1 MTRVG
6 LKTSR
11 VPSGDYIAKV
21 TPVPISNTV
30 VKLCEPMIV
39 PTSAKVGIAGFL
51 KSLVARK
58 SCKAFFVS
66 LPSGIAMFDISN
78 SSFCSLSPF
87 FHCTS
92 LSLGEM
98 PCVNL
103 GPMIRH
109 THCRRLR
116 FATRSHLQ
124 TGNTIDRAVSP
135 VQSSVPVQSVQSS
148 VPGAEQCPRCRA
160 VSPVQSS
167 VPGAEQCPRC
177 RAVSPVQSSVPV

>member
-66 LPSGIAMFDISN
+66 PPSGIALFDISN

-116 FATRSHLQ
+116 FATRAHLP
-124 TGNTIDRAVSP
+124 GDRRAVSP
-135 VQSSVPVQSVQSS
+135 VQSS

-177 RAVSPVQSSVPV
+177 RAVSPVQSSVPGEEQCPR